1 MGVRGAKLNPGKFLS
16 GGGIWKPQRMVKI
29 LEVRRKG
36 IPGGREQGE
45 ERPKSGQSVGHMPVR
60 KKQARLSFT
69 ELHV

>member
-1 MGVRGAKLNPGKFLS
+1 MGVRGAKLNQGKFLS

-45 ERPKSGQSVGHMPVR
+45 ERPKSGQSVGHFASQE
-60 KKQARLSFT
+60 KAGKAEF
-69 ELHV
+69 H